1 LLLFTAKVNVRVLLD
16 THTLVWAI
24 REPANLTARVKKLLE
39 DETIP
44 VFYSSVSLLEMSIKY
59 RSGKWNEVAD
69 FVADQ
74 TGDVMIASIGA
85 IELPVFSSHARL
97 AGSLPTD
104 HKDPFDR
111 LLAAQ
116 AILEQLVLL
125 SADPLM
131 DGFGAQ
137 RIWD

>member
-1 LLLFTAKVNVRVLLD
+1 MRVLLD

-44 VFYSSVSLLEMSIKY
+44 VFYSPASLFEMSLKY

-85 IELPVFSSHARL
+85 IELPVLSNHARL
-97 AGSLPTD
+97 AGMLPTD

-116 AILEQLVLL
+116 AILEQLVLF

-131 DGFGAQ
+131 DGFGVQ

>member
-1 LLLFTAKVNVRVLLD
+1 MRVLLD
-16 THTLVWAI
+16 THTLIWAI
-24 REPANLTARVKKLLE
+24 REPANLTARVRSILE

-44 VFYSSVSLLEMSIKY
+44 VFYSPASLLEMSIKY

-85 IELPVFSSHARL
+85 IELPVRSIHARL
-97 AGSLPTD
+97 AGMLPTD

-131 DGFGAQ
+131 DGFGVQ